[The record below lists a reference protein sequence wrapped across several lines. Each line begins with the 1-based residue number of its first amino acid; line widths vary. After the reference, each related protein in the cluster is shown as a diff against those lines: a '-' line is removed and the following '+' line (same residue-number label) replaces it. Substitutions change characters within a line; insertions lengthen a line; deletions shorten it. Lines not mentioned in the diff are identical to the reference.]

1 MVMGIPTPYRYL
13 RRHTHFHALHRSS
26 RYGFTHMERSPTTL
40 GSKTTTESADSVLRL
55 APINRRCGGTRLV
68 SCYALFEWWLLLSQ
82 HPSCLGISTSFNT

>member
-13 RRHTHFHALHRSS
+13 HRHTHFHALHRSS

-40 GSKTTTESADSVLRL
+40 VAKLTESADSVPRL

-68 SCYALFEWWLLLSQ
+68 SCYALFE
-82 HPSCLGISTSFNT
+82 